1 MNRFGL
7 KTRATLA
14 ILLLLV
20 SGSAQAQLGLPQ
32 PLPRDPLGTL
42 GQVADAVGDVAG
54 SVLEPVGNVARS
66 ARTLAQDRLRRLSR
80 FAQDNRASVELDDTG
95 APARRGE
102 VLLLDPAS
110 ADLDLARAKGYGL
123 IEQGTIEGLDIAYA
137 RLGVPDGRSL
147 DQSLRDL
154 RKLLPGREI
163 TADQIHFPSASTL
176 PATGT
181 AGAAA
186 TLPRGGT
193 VGVID
198 GGVAGSDR
206 LAAQRGFARGAPQ
219 PNDHASVIAS
229 LLAGAGTAKV
239 YNADVYGADPAGGN
253 ALAIAKA
260 LGWMREEGVPVVSI
274 SLVGPQNLLLA
285 KAIAAA
291 RAQGLVVVA
300 AVGNDGAAAPPAF
313 PASYPGVV
321 AVTGID
327 GKGRVLIEAGRALHL
342 DYAAPGADMTALV
355 PGRGR
360 IALRGTS
367 YAAPLAAARIAARYP
382 RLGSSVTALKATD
395 SEAVGASKRTGRG
408 VLCATCRKG
417 I

>member
-1 MNRFGL
+1 MNRSGI
-7 KTRATLA
+7 KPCTALA
-14 ILLLLV
+14 VLLLLV
-20 SGSAQAQLGLPQ
+20 SVPAQAQLGL

-42 GQVADAVGDVAG
+42 GQVTDAVGDAARDT
-54 SVLEPVGNVARS
+54 LEPVRDLGRGVRA
-66 ARTLAQDRLRRLSR
+66 LAQDRLRRLSR

-110 ADLDLARAKGYGL
+110 DDIDLARGKGYGL
-123 IEQGTIEGLDIAYA
+123 IEHGTIGGLDIAYA
-137 RLGVPDGRSL
+137 RLAVPEGRSL
-147 DQSLRDL
+147 ERSLKDV
-154 RKLLPGREI
+154 RKMLPGREI
-163 TADQIHFPSASTL
+163 TADQIHFPSGG
-176 PATGT
+176 ATAA
-181 AGAAA
+181 AGAASA
-186 TLPRGGT
+186 TGALPRGGT

-206 LAAQRGFARGAPQ
+206 LAGRRGFARDAPR
-219 PNDHASVIAS
+219 PNDHASAIAS
-229 LLAGAGTAKV
+229 LLAGAGTAKI
-239 YNADVYGADPAGGN
+239 YNADVYGSDPAGGN

-260 LGWMREEGVPVVSI
+260 LGWMREEGVPVVTI
-274 SLVGPQNLLLA
+274 SLVGPQNVLLGR
-285 KAIAAA
+285 AIAAA
-291 RAQGLVVVA
+291 RAKGLVVVA
-300 AVGNDGAAAPPAF
+300 AVGNDGAAAPPAY

-395 SEAVGASKRTGRG
+395 SEAVRASKRTGRG
-408 VLCATCRKG
+408 VLCGACRKG